1 MACAP
6 ELDLREGYE
15 IYNKMILAG
24 SPIVDHR
31 PVPICPTGVSSQVA
45 LNHVRVAV
53 HVAPKTVRRNTG
65 RHTSGW
71 STKIESMLWP
81 ALWPIL
87 SSPGKYADSCILSL
101 LDLSCTTMFCL

>member
-31 PVPICPTGVSSQVA
+31 PVPICPTGVSSQVVTEA
-45 LNHVRVAV
+45 FPPHTVWQRLPLQAV
-53 HVAPKTVRRNTG
+53 QFFG
-65 RHTSGW
+65 
-71 STKIESMLWP
+71 
-81 ALWPIL
+81 
-87 SSPGKYADSCILSL
+87 SSNRGACIKFSEGE
-101 LDLSCTTMFCL
+101 